1 MLEIELQLPLDTK
14 RVEWNKENPTF
25 GEVKERLWSCGV
37 ARNWCVEVLR
47 GNEFF
52 SPDENHI
59 FSAKQL
65 TVRALPISG
74 ILKRPRVSHP
84 KAKGCSFP
92 WKLCERIGDNI
103 RHDDAL
109 PSIFCW
115 NKIKYMYTVVPVFH
129 L

>member
-1 MLEIELQLPLDTK
+1 LLQNFPDAYFFTMLEIELQLPLDTK

-59 FSAKQL
+59 ISAKQL

-74 ILKRPRVSHP
+74 TLKRPRVSHP

-92 WKLCERIGDNI
+92 W
-103 RHDDAL
+103 
-109 PSIFCW
+109 
-115 NKIKYMYTVVPVFH
+115 
-129 L
+129 